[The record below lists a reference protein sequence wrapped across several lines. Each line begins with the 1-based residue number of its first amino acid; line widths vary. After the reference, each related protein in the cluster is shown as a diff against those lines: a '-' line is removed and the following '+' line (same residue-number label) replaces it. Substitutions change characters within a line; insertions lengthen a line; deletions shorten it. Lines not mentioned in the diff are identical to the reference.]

1 MFMIEL
7 RNEGNFLILS
17 FGLLF
22 YGLFCQLINVDFFLE
37 IYGVLNFS
45 LFKSVELLGVMKVV
59 R

>member
-1 MFMIEL
+1 MREI
-7 RNEGNFLILS
+7 FLILS

-22 YGLFCQLINVDFFLE
+22 YGLFCLINVDFFLE